1 MARPKSSTDEAILA
15 QLTASDKPMTAYALL
30 AALRDVGV
38 QSPPVVYRS
47 LDRLVKAGQIHRLEG
62 LNAYFACHGHH
73 HSATPPVFAVCTCC
87 NRVEEWSVEAVD
99 HAFAKM
105 AETMGFAI
113 EARTIELRGL
123 CARCRGLAAP
133 DAGAACCGHDHDH
146 GPTRTPQVRLKM

>member
-1 MARPKSSTDEAILA
+1 MARPKSTTDDAILA
-15 QLTASDKPMTAYALL
+15 QLTASVTPMTAYALL

-73 HSATPPVFAVCTCC
+73 HGATPPVFAVCTQC

-99 HAFAKM
+99 AAFARM
-105 AETMGFAI
+105 ADDMGFAI
-113 EARTIELRGL
+113 EARTIELRGI
-123 CARCRGLAAP
+123 CGRCRGLAAP
-133 DAGAACCGHDHDH
+133 DAKAACCDHTHDH
-146 GPTRTPQVRLKM
+146 LIKI

>member
-1 MARPKSSTDEAILA
+1 
-15 QLTASDKPMTAYALL
+15 MTAEDKTMNAYAHL

-113 EARTIELRGL
+113 EARTIDLRGL